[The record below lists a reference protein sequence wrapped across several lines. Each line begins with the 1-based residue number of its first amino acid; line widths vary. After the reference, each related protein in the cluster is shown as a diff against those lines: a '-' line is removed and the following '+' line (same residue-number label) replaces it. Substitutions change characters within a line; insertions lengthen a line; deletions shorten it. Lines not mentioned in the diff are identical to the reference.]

1 MDRPTAAQR
10 TPEPPARL
18 RVLASGSG
26 GNCTL
31 VHVASRGQPR
41 RVLIDAGLSPRRT
54 RRLLAESGVE
64 LADID
69 AIVLTHLDSDHLNA
83 GWRNALPASIPVY
96 VHRRHAAHAR
106 NLGFEH
112 EAMVEITDAFEL
124 FPGVRVDP
132 LLVPHDELGVAA
144 YRFSFDRDGLPP
156 ADLGFATDVGR
167 VSRGFIRRFQG
178 VEVLA
183 IESNYC
189 PRLQRASDR
198 PEFLKR
204 RIMGGSGHL
213 SNQESAKAVAAIA
226 PREHVVLLHLS
237 RQCNS
242 PELAARE
249 HSGGPCP
256 VTIASQ
262 FEPTRWVS
270 IGVARADA
278 NGGSVH
284 EASLSASGVG
294 TDRPGFVSPRMVQR

>member
-31 VHVASRGQPR
+31 VHVASRGHR
-41 RVLIDAGLSPRRT
+41 RRLLIDAGLSPKRT
-54 RRLLAESGVE
+54 RRLLAESDVE
-64 LADID
+64 LSDID
-69 AIVLTHLDSDHLNA
+69 ALVLTHVDSDHLNA

-106 NLGFEH
+106 SLGFEH

-132 LLVPHDELGVAA
+132 LLLPHDELGVAA
-144 YRFSFDRDGLPP
+144 YRFSFDRDDLPP

-167 VSRGFIRRFQG
+167 VSRRFIKRFRR
-178 VEVLA
+178 VDVLA

-213 SNQESAKAVAAIA
+213 SNQESAKAVAAIR

-237 RQCNS
+237 RQCND
-242 PELAARE
+242 PELAARV
-249 HSGGPCP
+249 HARGPCP
-256 VTIASQ
+256 VTIAGQ

-270 IGVARADA
+270 IGVTPADD
-278 NGGSVH
+278 NGGSER
-284 EASLSASGVG
+284 EASPAAPGVSADGPGV
-294 TDRPGFVSPRMVQR
+294 VAPRAAQR

>member
-1 MDRPTAAQR
+1 MDRPTAEER
-10 TPEPPARL
+10 TTEPPARL

-31 VHVASRGQPR
+31 VDIASRGRRR

-54 RRLLAESGVE
+54 RRLLAESEVE

-69 AIVLTHLDSDHLNA
+69 ALVLTHLDSDHLNA
-83 GWRNALPASIPVY
+83 GWRNALPASITLY

-106 NLGFEH
+106 RLGFQH
-112 EAMVEITDAFEL
+112 EAMVEITDEFEL

-132 LLVPHDELGVAA
+132 VLLPHDELGVAA
-144 YRFSFDRDGLPP
+144 YRFSFNRDDLPP

-167 VSRGFIRRFQG
+167 VSRGFIKRFRR
-178 VEVLA
+178 VDVLA

-204 RIMGGSGHL
+204 RIMGGTGHL
-213 SNQESAKAVAAIA
+213 SNQESAKAVTAIG

-249 HSGGPCP
+249 HDPGPCP
-256 VTIASQ
+256 VTIADQ

-270 IGVARADA
+270 IGATPAGNNGESAR
-278 NGGSVH
+278 G
-284 EASLSASGVG
+284 ASLAAPGVI
-294 TDRPGFVSPRMVQR
+294 QR